1 MEKVRHHFKEG
12 CLLNVFLL
20 NVFMEGMYHSR
31 YDLFVKNKQPPKI
44 CYYFIVND
52 SLKDAFKLCK
62 KNI

>member
-12 CLLNVFLL
+12 CLLNVFL
-20 NVFMEGMYHSR
+20 EGMYHSR